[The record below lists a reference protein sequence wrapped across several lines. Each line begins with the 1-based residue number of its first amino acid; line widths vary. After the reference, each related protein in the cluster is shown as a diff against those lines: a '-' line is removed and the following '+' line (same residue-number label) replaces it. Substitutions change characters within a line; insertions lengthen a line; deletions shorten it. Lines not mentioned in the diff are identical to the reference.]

1 MDRNTLLAFFLIAIV
16 LIFTPK
22 YMEIVSPETNREILP
37 SSTDNQEYKTP
48 PPQSLSKK
56 QGDSPEQNNSTTK
69 NKTLTTLDEETILI
83 ENELFEA
90 TLSSVSGGTFKSFNL
105 KNYYKQDSVRVNLLD
120 GLDLNNLALFIK
132 DLDGNDLSLNKPWLL
147 DSKNRQKTISQKTS
161 FSFSFELYPGKKI
174 YKTLTFTPDSYVVD
188 IDLNFDEVKK
198 DIYRDF
204 EVGWYGGLAATEVDI
219 AGDQTYFKSY
229 VYAGGELE
237 DQKVKSGKNEEETY
251 NGSSDWVAIRTKY
264 FISAFIPKESALV
277 EKTTLSSSF
286 DSLET
291 YNASFLVETNQPS
304 SFSLYLGPL
313 EYDRI
318 NELDVNLDVVMD
330 FGWSFIRPISKG
342 VLYFL
347 KAIHGYVP
355 NYGVVLIIFS
365 FVIKLIVYPLT
376 KKSYQS
382 TAAMQ
387 TIQPEIN
394 GLKDKYKN
402 NPQKLNQAT
411 MQLYKKKGVNPL
423 GGCLPMFLQMPL
435 LFALFQV
442 FRTTIELRSEPFIW
456 WIKDLSAP
464 DTVIHLPFT
473 IPIYGDQVSVLPIF
487 MVISMFIQQRMM
499 APSVQQPQQKTM
511 QYFMTGFFFLMFN
524 SFPSGLNL
532 YYTLFNILTIAQQK
546 LIPPAIPNT
555 TPKEKLKVGP

>member
-1 MDRNTLLAFFLIAIV
+1 M
-16 LIFTPK
+16 
-22 YMEIVSPETNREILP
+22 
-37 SSTDNQEYKTP
+37 
-48 PPQSLSKK
+48 
-56 QGDSPEQNNSTTK
+56 
-69 NKTLTTLDEETILI
+69 
-83 ENELFEA
+83 
-90 TLSSVSGGTFKSFNL
+90 
-105 KNYYKQDSVRVNLLD
+105 
-120 GLDLNNLALFIK
+120 
-132 DLDGNDLSLNKPWLL
+132 
-147 DSKNRQKTISQKTS
+147 
-161 FSFSFELYPGKKI
+161 
-174 YKTLTFTPDSYVVD
+174 VD

-237 DQKVKSGKNEEETY
+237 NQKVKSGKNEEETY

-277 EKTTLSSSF
+277 EKTTLASSF

-411 MQLYKKKGVNPL
+411 MQLYKKKRSKSFGW
-423 GGCLPMFLQMPL
+423 LP
-435 LFALFQV
+435 
-442 FRTTIELRSEPFIW
+442 SN
-456 WIKDLSAP
+456 
-464 DTVIHLPFT
+464 
-473 IPIYGDQVSVLPIF
+473 VSTNAFVVCI
-487 MVISMFIQQRMM
+487 VS
-499 APSVQQPQQKTM
+499 
-511 QYFMTGFFFLMFN
+511 GF
-524 SFPSGLNL
+524 
-532 YYTLFNILTIAQQK
+532 
-546 LIPPAIPNT
+546 
-555 TPKEKLKVGP
+555 